1 MGQVGDAEG
10 EGGRHVGLLAEFGEE
25 VGLVVFAD
33 LGFEDGFFGVEGGGG
48 KHLVFV
54 YILWEGK
61 CGYRISRT

>member
-54 YILWEGK
+54 CFIGLWFV
-61 CGYRISRT
+61 YRIIRT